1 MLKGHFAASED
12 VRTYYQFEEGF
23 AGAGDAPVLVF
34 SHALGANLEL
44 WDRQIAALGSQMRVL
59 RYDTRGHGKST
70 APAGEW
76 TLEYLGQDVL
86 QLLDA
91 LGIEKAHFCGIS
103 LGGMT
108 AQWLGIHAEHRFHS
122 IIAADTAARI
132 GTVASWNERIDE
144 VRHGGMVSIV
154 DRTIERWYTAA
165 FRENEPLPVM
175 KTRQMLLN
183 TAVEGYVGCCAA
195 LRDSD
200 LTAAVG
206 SIALPTLLMTGAD
219 DPVTP
224 PRDSR
229 FLEEQIDGAKYVELR
244 GAHLSNVEDA
254 DAFNQELLGFIQ
266 NLDSVS
272 RTTRDLKKEN
282 KG

>member
-1 MLKGHFAASED
+1 MLKGSVAASEN
-12 VRTYYQFEEGF
+12 VRIYYQFEEGF
-23 AGAGDAPVLVF
+23 AGADEAPVLVL

-44 WDRQIAALGSQMRVL
+44 WDRQVTALGGELRVL
-59 RYDTRGHGKST
+59 RYDTRGHGSSK

-76 TLEYLGQDVL
+76 TLEELGRDVL

-108 AQWLGIHAEHRFHS
+108 AQWLGIHAENRFHS

-132 GTVASWNERIDE
+132 GTIASWNDRIDE
-144 VRHGGMVSIV
+144 VRRGGMGAIG

-165 FRENEPLPVM
+165 FREKEPSLVM
-175 KTRQMLLN
+175 KTRRMLLD
-183 TAVEGYVGCCAA
+183 TSVDGYTGCCAA
-195 LRDSD
+195 LRDAD

-206 SIALPTLLMTGAD
+206 SIVLPTLVMPGAN

-224 PRDSR
+224 PKNGR
-229 FLEEQIDGAKYVELR
+229 FLEEQIHGARYVELN

-254 DAFNQELLGFIQ
+254 DAFSYELLDFI
-266 NLDSVS
+266 L
-272 RTTRDLKKEN
+272 RR
-282 KG
+282 